1 VTKDKISALP
11 TPVKGI
17 GSNKLVSLTE
27 SKPPTKMRTL
37 KINAGPI
44 KIKPSNVDLSPN
56 KVENDGKGANIIK
69 LKMKRPES
77 GIKRPSS
84 GVKRSD
90 SNSKIAPKRSNSKT

>member
-1 VTKDKISALP
+1 
-11 TPVKGI
+11 
-17 GSNKLVSLTE
+17 
-27 SKPPTKMRTL
+27 MRTL

-77 GIKRPSS
+77 GLKRPSSGLKRSNS

-90 SNSKIAPKRSNSKT
+90 SNSNIAPKRSNSKT